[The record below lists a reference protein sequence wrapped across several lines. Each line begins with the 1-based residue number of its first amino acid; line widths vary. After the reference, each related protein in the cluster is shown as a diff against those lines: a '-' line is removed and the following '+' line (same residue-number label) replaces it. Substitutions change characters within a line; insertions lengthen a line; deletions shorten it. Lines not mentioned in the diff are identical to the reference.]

1 MIRRPPRSTL
11 FPYTTLFRSVL
22 SIHGGPHSNYGNVF
36 FPEFQMLAGQGYWV
50 LFTNPRGSSGYGH
63 AFTFA
68 TRGRWGM
75 EDYRDLMQAVD
86 VVIARGEVD
95 TTKLAVLGGSYGG
108 FMTNWIV
115 GHTARLSAAE
125 TDRSIFN
132 LYSWDGSSDAQ
143 GLTDYELFGEPRRG
157 RSLYP
162 ALSAL
167 TYAQAT

>member
-1 MIRRPPRSTL
+1 MRPSGYQAGKKYPL
-11 FPYTTLFRSVL
+11 VL

-36 FPEFQMLAGQGYWV
+36 FPEFQMLAGQGYWM

-75 EDYRDLMQAVD
+75 EDFRDLMQAVD

-95 TTKLAVLGGSYGG
+95 TAKLAVLGGSYGG

-115 GHTARLSAAE
+115 GDTTRVAGAGTR
-125 TDRSIFN
+125 RSIFN
-132 LYSWDGSSDAQ
+132 WDSRDGSPHPPGAT
-143 GLTDYELFGEPRRG
+143 GFEVFRAPRAG
-157 RSLYP
+157 APPYP
-162 ALSAL
+162 
-167 TYAQAT
+167 

>member
-95 TTKLAVLGGSYGG
+95 TTKLAVLGGPYGG
-108 FMTNWIV
+108 FLTKWVLGRTHPLAVAGADRPVFNWDS
-115 GHTARLSAAE
+115 L
-125 TDRSIFN
+125 DRPSH
-132 LYSWDGSSDAQ
+132 AQ
-143 GLTDYELFGEPRRG
+143 GLPD
-157 RSLYP
+157 
-162 ALSAL
+162 
-167 TYAQAT
+167 